1 MRKNNTVTIIIPVLN
16 FEETLENVIRKIER
30 IADEIIVVCDIT
42 DTEKESKIKSWMGML
57 QAKYGIKPVLRVNE
71 KGFGSAIILGFQKAS
86 KEITIVMT
94 GDNSDDTETIPK
106 MLEAIESHDVVC
118 VTRFSKGGG
127 VKGNMFKTRVSR
139 IISLALRIFSRSK
152 SSDVNNSFKAYR
164 TSAIKTIQTKE
175 NSFAFT
181 LEMFA
186 KLLEKGYSIT
196 EVPTVWSNRESGKP
210 NFQVKKEGRGYA
222 FWTFYAIIKMPSVI
236 TKLIYL
242 WIVGVF
248 IFLAL

>member
-1 MRKNNTVTIIIPVLN
+1 
-16 FEETLENVIRKIER
+16 
-30 IADEIIVVCDIT
+30 
-42 DTEKESKIKSWMGML
+42 
-57 QAKYGIKPVLRVNE
+57 
-71 KGFGSAIILGFQKAS
+71 
-86 KEITIVMT
+86 
-94 GDNSDDTETIPK
+94 
-106 MLEAIESHDVVC
+106 
-118 VTRFSKGGG
+118 
-127 VKGNMFKTRVSR
+127 MFKTRVSR

-196 EVPTVWSNRESGKP
+196 EVPTIWSNRDSGKP

-222 FWTFYAIIKMPSVI
+222 FWAFYAIIKMPSLL
-236 TKLIYL
+236 TKI
-242 WIVGVF
+242 
-248 IFLAL
+248 IFLLSTMIFLYFALI